1 MSEVIIS
8 ARDAQKI
15 SQISSQ
21 LPHALLVIAD
31 YGLDGLG
38 VAQMLAKNS
47 DIFHLKPLPEKQTIS
62 VDQIRELIS
71 TLRTYAINRRV
82 IIIDEADS
90 MTEPSQNAFLKA
102 LEEPNKNTNFI
113 LVAKNP
119 KLMLDTVRSRC
130 QTLTLHKTTSTQDK
144 KLLEKYNLDPASSQQ
159 ILFLAAGRPLLI
171 KELAE
176 NPEKFAEYR
185 QLATDAKQILATN
198 REYDTLKNLAKY
210 FSDRQKAIL
219 LTDII
224 VNMIRFQ
231 ALSRGINPS
240 IEQQLEK
247 TTSVASALKS
257 NANVRLAL
265 TQLVI

>member
-8 ARDAQKI
+8 ARDTQKI

-198 REYDTLKNLAKY
+198 REYDTFKNLAKY

-231 ALSRGINPS
+231 SLSRGMNS
-240 IEQQLEK
+240 SLEEQLEK

>member
-1 MSEVIIS
+1 MPEVIIS

-47 DIFHLKPLPEKQTIS
+47 DTFHLKPLPEKQTIS

-130 QTLTLHKTTSTQDK
+130 QTLTLHKTTSAQDK

-198 REYDTLKNLAKY
+198 RKYDVFKNLAKY
-210 FSDRQKAIL
+210 FPDRQKAIL

-231 ALSRGINPS
+231 ALSHGIKPS
-240 IEQQLEK
+240 LEEQLEK

>member
-31 YGLDGLG
+31 YGFDGLG
-38 VAQMLAKNS
+38 VAQILAKNS
-47 DIFHLKPLPEKQTIS
+47 DAFHLKPLPEKQTIS

-82 IIIDEADS
+82 IVIDEADS

-130 QTLTLHKTTSTQDK
+130 QTLMLHKTTSAQDK
-144 KLLEKYNLDPASSQQ
+144 KLLEKYDLDPASRQQ

-231 ALSRGINPS
+231 SLSRGINPS
-240 IEQQLEK
+240 FEEQLEK
-247 TTSVASALKS
+247 TTSVATALKS

>member
-71 TLRTYAINRRV
+71 MLRTYAINRRV
-82 IIIDEADS
+82 IVIDEADS

-130 QTLTLHKTTSTQDK
+130 QTLMLHKTTSAQDK
-144 KLLEKYNLDPASSQQ
+144 KLLEKYNLDTASSQQ
-159 ILFLAAGRPLLI
+159 VLFLAAGRPLLI

-198 REYDTLKNLAKY
+198 REYDTFKNLAKY

-231 ALSRGINPS
+231 ALSHGMNPS
-240 IEQQLEK
+240 LEEQLEK
-247 TTSVASALKS
+247 TTSVASALRS

>member
-1 MSEVIIS
+1 MSEVITS
-8 ARDAQKI
+8 ARDTQKI

-21 LPHALLVIAD
+21 LPHALLVVAD

-38 VAQMLAKNS
+38 VAQILAKNS
-47 DIFHLKPLPEKQTIS
+47 DIFHLKPLTEKQTIS

-71 TLRTYAINRRV
+71 KLRTYAINRRV
-82 IIIDEADS
+82 IVIDEADS

-119 KLMLDTVRSRC
+119 KLMFDTVRSRC

-198 REYDTLKNLAKY
+198 REYDTFKNLVKY

-231 ALSRGINPS
+231 SLSRGINPS

-247 TTSVASALKS
+247 TTAVASALKS